1 MRADQI
7 LSERPAPV
15 APLPPWGIPKSV
27 TFSMARSVIFSMA
40 IDRLGSERHEH
51 WPVSAGVV
59 ASARMEDGRCGNTG
73 SQVGAVRAA
82 TGTPRGADW
91 AGVVADGPV
100 LLRTR
105 GNARRGKGP

>member
-40 IDRLGSERHEH
+40 IDMSFNLYTRTLPKKIGRFSSTHCCATWRSE
-51 WPVSAGVV
+51 
-59 ASARMEDGRCGNTG
+59 
-73 SQVGAVRAA
+73 
-82 TGTPRGADW
+82 
-91 AGVVADGPV
+91 GP
-100 LLRTR
+100 
-105 GNARRGKGP
+105 N

>member
-40 IDRLGSERHEH
+40 IDTWASLQALLPPALLSAARLHR
-51 WPVSAGVV
+51 ACRMV
-59 ASARMEDGRCGNTG
+59 AK
-73 SQVGAVRAA
+73 
-82 TGTPRGADW
+82 
-91 AGVVADGPV
+91 ADGS
-100 LLRTR
+100 L
-105 GNARRGKGP
+105 GQARGKAIRPAKWKRVLNFMFNRK